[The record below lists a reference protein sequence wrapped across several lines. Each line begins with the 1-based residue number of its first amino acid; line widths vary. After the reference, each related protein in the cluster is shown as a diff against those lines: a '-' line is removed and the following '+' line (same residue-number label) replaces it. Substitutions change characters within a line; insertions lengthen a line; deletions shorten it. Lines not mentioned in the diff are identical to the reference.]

1 MKINVNLRKQTASV
15 KIAFSALRINK
26 MRSALTMLG
35 IIIGVA
41 AVIAMV
47 AVGSGAEARIKEQIA
62 SIGSNLIVVLS
73 GSITSSGIR
82 MGTGNAQTLT
92 EEDSKAIV
100 RECDAA
106 ALTAPA
112 VRGGA
117 HVVYGNNNWGT
128 QIMGTTP
135 DYLPIRDIGV
145 QEGQP
150 FSNSDV
156 EGATKVALLGKTVVD
171 NLFYGEDPVGKI
183 IRIKVPFTV
192 VGVLVP
198 KGQSPTGQDQDDVV
212 LVPISTAKKKVI
224 GSSQANYAA
233 VGQILVQA
241 REGRTAEAQ
250 DQMSAL
256 LRQRHHLQPNEDND
270 FTIRNMEE
278 VFKAQE
284 SSAQVM
290 SLLLAAIASVSL
302 IVGGIG
308 IMNIMLVSVTE
319 RTKEIGLRQ
328 AVGAKT
334 RDILSQF
341 LVEAVTLSV
350 AGGAVGIALG
360 VTVSLL
366 ISHFAKWST
375 LVSPGSIVFAF
386 VFSALVGVFFGFYP
400 ARKAAYMDPIEALRY
415 E

>member
-1 MKINVNLRKQTASV
+1 MNLRKASAAV

-47 AVGSGAEARIKEQIA
+47 AVGSGAQARIEEQIA
-62 SIGSNLIVVLS
+62 SIGSNLIIVLS

-92 EEDSKAIV
+92 MDDARSIA

-106 ALTAPA
+106 ALAAPA

-117 HVVYGNNNWGT
+117 QTVYGDNNWGT
-128 QIMGTTP
+128 QVMGTTP
-135 DYLPIRDIGV
+135 DYLPIRDLSM
-145 QEGQP
+145 QEGQA
-150 FSNSDV
+150 FSDSDV
-156 EGATKVALLGKTVVD
+156 EGATKVALVGKTVAD
-171 NLFYGEDPVGKI
+171 NLFYGEDPLGKI
-183 IRIKVPFTV
+183 IRIKAVPFTV
-192 VGVLVP
+192 VGVLAP
-198 KGQSPTGQDQDDVV
+198 KGQSPTGQDQDDVI
-212 LVPISTAKKKVI
+212 LIPISTAKKKVL

-241 REGRTAEAQ
+241 REGRTSEVQ
-250 DQMSAL
+250 DQMKAL
-256 LRQRHHLQPNEDND
+256 LRQRHHLQANEDDD

-302 IVGGIG
+302 LVGGIG

-350 AGGAVGIALG
+350 AGGAIGIALG
-360 VTVSLL
+360 ITVSAL
-366 ISHFAKWST
+366 ISHFAQWST
-375 LVSPGSIVFAF
+375 LVSPGSIVLAF
-386 VFSALVGVFFGFYP
+386 IFSALVGVFFGFYP